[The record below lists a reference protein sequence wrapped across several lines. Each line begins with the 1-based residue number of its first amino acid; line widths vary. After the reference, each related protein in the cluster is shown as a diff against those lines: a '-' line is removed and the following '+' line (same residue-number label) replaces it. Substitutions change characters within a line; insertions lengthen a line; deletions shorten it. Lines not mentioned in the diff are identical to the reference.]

1 LTKLGKFWNP
11 IDLQGHMS
19 RPLGQMFRQG
29 DTPRFA
35 LPLLN
40 VKLPMQSVPIFAG
53 VLGSTFARGEA
64 YIIM

>member
-1 LTKLGKFWNP
+1 
-11 IDLQGHMS
+11 
-19 RPLGQMFRQG
+19 MFRQG